1 MAFSQI
7 AQDFRLDGSL
17 LVATVATEAGD
28 WVESVLDINEY
39 IGNNDGFF
47 EFGGSGIFD
56 AVDQESWR
64 LEGPLL
70 VTALYRL
77 DGSLAEEQVVNLDD
91 YILVQDGNLV
101 FKYISFD
108 PVVLPEMYANV
119 NLL

>member
-1 MAFSQI
+1 MAFSQT

-56 AVDQESWR
+56 SVDVESWR

-70 VTALYRL
+70 ITSLYRL
-77 DGSLAEEQVVNLDD
+77 DGSLAEEQVINLDD
-91 YILVQDGNLV
+91 YIGNQDGVLV
-101 FKYISFD
+101 FNY
-108 PVVLPEMYANV
+108 
-119 NLL
+119 